1 MYQLSGVKVIRGERT
16 ILDIEALSIDPHAL
30 TVVLGHNGSGKSTL
44 VNLLANQF
52 APESGQVK
60 LDGKALSSF
69 TPKQLAQTVAYLPQ
83 KLPEVAGL
91 NVTELV
97 RLGRFPWR
105 GTLGRWRKED
115 SDIINDAMRETG
127 VEQFKDTLADQL
139 SGGERQRTW
148 VAMLLAQQAD
158 LLILDEPTSALDI
171 QHQYQ
176 LMELLSELN
185 KNTGKGVIV
194 ILHDLNLALRYA
206 THTVALKSGK
216 VAFQGKVDLLQDEQL
231 LSDLYSTP
239 VKLIDHPEQDHK
251 VAVVC

>member
-1 MYQLSGVKVIRGERT
+1 MYELTNVRVIRGERT
-16 ILDIEALSIDPHAL
+16 ILDIADLQIDPHAL

-52 APESGQVK
+52 SPEEGEVK
-60 LDGKALSSF
+60 LAGKSLISYSH
-69 TPKQLAQTVAYLPQ
+69 KQLAQTVAYLPQ

-91 NVTELV
+91 NVAELV

-105 GTLGRWRKED
+105 GALGRWRKED
-115 SDIINDAMRETG
+115 DEIIAQAMMETG
-127 VEQFKDTLADQL
+127 VTAFKDILADQL

-171 QHQYQ
+171 HHQYQ
-176 LMELLSELN
+176 LMELLSQLN
-185 KNTGKGVIV
+185 KKTGKGVII
-194 ILHDLNLALRYA
+194 ILHDLNLALRFA
-206 THTVALKSGK
+206 THIVALKAGKIAFKGK
-216 VAFQGKVDLLQDEQL
+216 VNVLLDEQL

-239 VKLIDHPEQDHK
+239 VRLIDHPEQDHK